1 MAVMLVANFPATAVI
16 GFTRLKKTNPTI
28 TQILVQTIL
37 LGWLYMADILENPYG
52 THPKYDIDLD
62 EVKINKNP
70 FKQLILNRDQELELN
85 IWRCSV
91 TLQHQNVSNVAT
103 EEEREKLRK
112 KIWEVIKPAPAS

>member
-62 EVKINKNP
+62 EVKINTNP
-70 FKQLILNRDQELELN
+70 NHSSD
-85 IWRCSV
+85 
-91 TLQHQNVSNVAT
+91 
-103 EEEREKLRK
+103 
-112 KIWEVIKPAPAS
+112 

>member
-1 MAVMLVANFPATAVI
+1 MAVMLVVNFPATAVI

-62 EVKINKNP
+62 EVKINTNP
-70 FKQLILNRDQELELN
+70 NHSSD
-85 IWRCSV
+85 
-91 TLQHQNVSNVAT
+91 
-103 EEEREKLRK
+103 
-112 KIWEVIKPAPAS
+112 

>member
-62 EVKINKNP
+62 EVKISTNP
-70 FKQLILNRDQELELN
+70 NHSSD
-85 IWRCSV
+85 
-91 TLQHQNVSNVAT
+91 
-103 EEEREKLRK
+103 
-112 KIWEVIKPAPAS
+112 